1 MRRFF
6 ITAVVTMLSAT
17 FVVAQQSPSP
27 IPASSQGAKTP
38 SAQDVPVID
47 GELGPCSLDLT
58 VNDGGGKPVFGVKV
72 KVRIVYGFM
81 GVKKMDLE
89 AQTNVN
95 GKVRFAGLPNKVRNP
110 PLEFKAS
117 KDDLIGLATT
127 NPSIE
132 CKAQHDIVLEK
143 PKPLDTGSGSPS
155 PAATP

>member
-1 MRRFF
+1 
-6 ITAVVTMLSAT
+6 MLGAA
-17 FVVAQQSPSP
+17 FVAAQPLPSP
-27 IPASSQGAKTP
+27 TPASSQSAKMP
-38 SAQDVPVID
+38 SPQDVPVID

-58 VNDGGGKPVFGVKV
+58 VNDGSGKPVFGVKV

-110 PLEFKAS
+110 PLEFRAS
-117 KDDLIGLATT
+117 KDELVGLATA
-127 NPSIE
+127 NPATE

-143 PKPLDTGSGSPS
+143 PKPVDTGSPS
-155 PAATP
+155 ATATP